1 MEKNFKFYFLVCAI
15 IKKLLPNTK
24 FTRTDIYG
32 FVDFMK
38 NYIPLVD
45 KNLLYSILYD
55 EVLAL
60 FKNKEELQNLIA
72 CFSASYLM
80 DIYKRDTLKAEFIK
94 NSGIEKIV
102 DNFVNNKKFGMD
114 IIDSYI
120 RDIIGNEKNYNDF
133 EELLNSS
140 YGITYL
146 KLVNQSNPK
155 IVDKNVISVKSLP
168 VILREV
174 WIHLF
179 NYYKNLGY
187 SDDKACS
194 AVWDFYL
201 KNKDPLNEL
210 AKICGDEKAQKIY
223 KIYMLRILYA
233 DIFEDSINNPC
244 FTAGNDL
251 TRNIYILLS
260 FVISSQVYS
269 IIPNI
274 AEVRNAL
281 LKYFLVLQANQV
293 KMRENRKHTLE
304 RIETVQ
310 ILQKI
315 NPAYKIDSLN
325 YMKNK

>member
-1 MEKNFKFYFLVCAI
+1 
-15 IKKLLPNTK
+15 
-24 FTRTDIYG
+24 
-32 FVDFMK
+32 
-38 NYIPLVD
+38 
-45 KNLLYSILYD
+45 
-55 EVLAL
+55 
-60 FKNKEELQNLIA
+60 
-72 CFSASYLM
+72 
-80 DIYKRDTLKAEFIK
+80 
-94 NSGIEKIV
+94 
-102 DNFVNNKKFGMD
+102 
-114 IIDSYI
+114 
-120 RDIIGNEKNYNDF
+120 
-133 EELLNSS
+133 
-140 YGITYL
+140 
-146 KLVNQSNPK
+146 
-155 IVDKNVISVKSLP
+155 
-168 VILREV
+168 
-174 WIHLF
+174 
-179 NYYKNLGY
+179 
-187 SDDKACS
+187 
-194 AVWDFYL
+194 
-201 KNKDPLNEL
+201 
-210 AKICGDEKAQKIY
+210 
-223 KIYMLRILYA
+223 MLRILYA